1 MEQERLEL
9 EERAREAKKP
19 RHEALEM
26 YAHLEDQEAPEVMA
40 LSSALQVTTKN
51 VNARRVGSMKSYL
64 YDEERHEIAVTEL
77 KEKMQKL
84 KIVSR
89 AKVTKE
95 RVYSAAY
102 HPEQTKDL
110 IFFGGEGLLY
120 LIIPNSLVY
129 IFLQTSMGH
138 LVYGTHVLLLTKWTK
153 TATRCPQMMLKV
165 ANPGGFNS
173 IGHPRPAPPYPP
185 SSLILSMPTA

>member
-1 MEQERLEL
+1 
-9 EERAREAKKP
+9 
-19 RHEALEM
+19 M

-40 LSSALQVTTKN
+40 LTSALQVTTKN

-95 RVYSAAY
+95 RVYSAVY

-110 IFFGGEGLLY
+110 IFFGGDGLPY
-120 LIIPNSLVY
+120 SIIPNSLVY
-129 IFLQTSMGH
+129 FLQTSMGH

-153 TATRCPQMMLKV
+153 MATQCP
-165 ANPGGFNS
+165 
-173 IGHPRPAPPYPP
+173 
-185 SSLILSMPTA
+185 